1 MANNQYNSMY
11 SKIKQDPAY
20 QSVNPHMKKE
30 LTVEEYYDLLHHTHD
45 GMANGEEV
53 NSKFED
59 LTSTIDELTSTINEL
74 KAEID
79 ALKQSMDADGDG
91 EIDSNG
97 GVYIDTDNGGLTDSD
112 TPEDNVDDD
121 F

>member
-1 MANNQYNSMY
+1 MANNKYNSMY
-11 SKIKQDPAY
+11 PKIKQDSAY

-59 LTSTIDELTSTINEL
+59 IASTIDELTSTINEL
-74 KAEID
+74 KAEIG
-79 ALKQSMDADGDG
+79 AIKQAMDADGDG
-91 EIDSNG
+91 EVDHNG
-97 GVYIDTDNGGLTDSD
+97 GIYIDTDDDSTQD
-112 TPEDNVDDD
+112 GNV
-121 F
+121 